1 MTMLIM
7 NQRKTIKEM
16 SKVIHALYDDDEKL
30 LDGVKA
36 LRSSDIHIVD
46 VYSPFPVHGLDIAL
60 GIPKTRLAICAF
72 IYAMTGFVAAAT
84 MMWYMMI
91 VDWPMNIG
99 GKPSFSFIENLPA
112 FVPILFEA
120 SVFCA
125 AHGMVITF
133 LLRSWILPGVS
144 NKNPDPRTTDDLHL
158 VELDLDDK
166 EASEAVKILKSSGA
180 KEINEK

>member
-1 MTMLIM
+1 MLM
-7 NQRKTIKEM
+7 KNQRKTTKKM
-16 SKVIHALYDDDEKL
+16 SKVIHALYDDDVKL

-36 LRSSDIHIVD
+36 LRSSEIHIEE
-46 VYSPFPVHGLDIAL
+46 VYSPYPVHGLDTAMGL
-60 GIPKTRLAICAF
+60 PRTRLGICAF
-72 IYAMTGFVAAAT
+72 IYAMTGLTAAAT

-99 GKPSFSFIENLPA
+99 GKPSFSFIENVPA

-125 AHGMVITF
+125 AHGIVLTF

-158 VELDLDDK
+158 LELNLDDK
-166 EASEAVKILKSSGA
+166 EASEALKILKKSGA
-180 KEINEK
+180 TEINEK